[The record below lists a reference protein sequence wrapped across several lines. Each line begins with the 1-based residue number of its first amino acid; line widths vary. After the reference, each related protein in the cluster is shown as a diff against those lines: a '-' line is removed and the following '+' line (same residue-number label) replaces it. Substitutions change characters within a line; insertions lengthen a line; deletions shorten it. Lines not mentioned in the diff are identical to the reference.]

1 MSMMGM
7 TGVLIAIYFISITV
21 IMAFSK
27 EQSRKNLNWIFLGI
41 NLISFVGLN
50 IFYFQKDG
58 VFSFLTFDNIS
69 PFTFTLMIFTVLLK
83 DKFAYAFKCAI
94 AFLSVGMI
102 IAMMI
107 TPQYA
112 YIYNFAEEARVDYL
126 LDAVCHM
133 NCSLYGIYLVASGQ
147 VKLTFDNFRKSLV
160 FMYTVITGVVIAN
173 ALFHK
178 NFFGMCPYGG
188 YSIYMFNLF
197 EEYWATLLAYYLGVL
212 VVLYLGFGFNYALNR
227 LNRSELAFD
236 EYYYERKRKKKELAE
251 SSCSCDEQAEEI
263 ATL

>member
-7 TGVLIAIYFISITV
+7 TGVLIAIYFITITV
-21 IMAFSK
+21 MMAFLK
-27 EQSRKNLNWIFLGI
+27 ERSDKDLSWIFLTI
-41 NLISFVGLN
+41 NFITFVGLN

-58 VFSFLTFDNIS
+58 KLTFLTFDNIS
-69 PFTFTLMIFTVLLK
+69 PFTFTFMIFIGLFKEKL
-83 DKFAYAFKCAI
+83 AYCFKCAI
-94 AFLSVGMI
+94 AFLSIGMI

-112 YIYNFAEEARVDYL
+112 YIYSFVEDARIDYL
-126 LDAVCHM
+126 LDALGHL
-133 NCSLYGIYLVASGQ
+133 NCSLFGIYLVASGQ
-147 VKLTFDNFRKSLV
+147 VKLTMRNFTKATV
-160 FMYTVITGVVIAN
+160 FMYAVITGVVITN

-212 VVLYLGFGFNYALNR
+212 AVLYLGFGFNYALNR
-227 LNRSELAFD
+227 LNRSPLAFD
-236 EYYYERKRKKKELAE
+236 EAFYERRRLKKQNAAALKQEK
-251 SSCSCDEQAEEI
+251 
-263 ATL
+263 

>member
-7 TGVLIAIYFISITV
+7 TGVLIALYFITITA

-27 EQSRKNLNWIFLGI
+27 EQPKKDLDWIFLTI
-41 NLISFVGLN
+41 NLITFLGLN
-50 IFYFQKDG
+50 IVYFQQDG
-58 VFSFLTFDNIS
+58 KLTFLTFDNIS
-69 PFTFTLMIFTVLLK
+69 PFTFTFMIFIGLFKEKL
-83 DKFAYAFKCAI
+83 AYAFKCAI

-112 YIYNFAEEARVDYL
+112 YIYSFVEEARIDYL
-126 LDAVCHM
+126 LDALGHL
-133 NCSLYGIYLVASGQ
+133 NCSLYGIYLVASGK
-147 VKLTFDNFRKSLV
+147 VKLTLPNFARAAI
-160 FMYTVITGVVIAN
+160 FMYTVITGVVITN

-212 VVLYLGFGFNYALNR
+212 AVLYLGFGFNYALNR
-227 LNRSELAFD
+227 LNRSKFAFD
-236 EYYYERKRKKKELAE
+236 EAFYEKRRIKKQSAAAMN
-251 SSCSCDEQAEEI
+251 EQH
-263 ATL
+263 

>member
-7 TGVLIAIYFISITV
+7 TGVLIALYFITITV
-21 IMAFSK
+21 IMAFLK
-27 EQSRKNLNWIFLGI
+27 EKPGKDLSWIFLAI
-41 NLISFVGLN
+41 NFITFVGLN

-58 VFSFLTFDNIS
+58 KITFLTFDNIS
-69 PFTFTLMIFTVLLK
+69 PFTFTFMIFIGLFK
-83 DKFAYAFKCAI
+83 DKLAYAFKCAI

-112 YIYNFAEEARVDYL
+112 YIYSFVEDARIDYL
-126 LDAVCHM
+126 LDALGHM
-133 NCSLYGIYLVASGQ
+133 NCSLFGIYLVASGQ
-147 VKLTFDNFRKSLV
+147 VKLTMKNFSRAAV
-160 FMYTVITGVVIAN
+160 FMYAVITGVVITN

-212 VVLYLGFGFNYALNR
+212 GVLYLGFGFSYALNR
-227 LNRSELAFD
+227 LNRSMLAFD
-236 EYYYERKRKKKELAE
+236 ESFYEKQRQKKLKEAKSL
-251 SSCSCDEQAEEI
+251 
-263 ATL
+263 

>member
-1 MSMMGM
+1 MGM
-7 TGVLIAIYFISITV
+7 TGVLIAIYFITITV
-21 IMAFSK
+21 IMAFLK
-27 EQSRKNLNWIFLGI
+27 EKSEKDISWIFLTVNFI
-41 NLISFVGLN
+41 TFVGLN

-58 VFSFLTFDNIS
+58 ELSFLTFDNIS
-69 PFTFTLMIFTVLLK
+69 PFTFTFMIFIGLFK
-83 DKFAYAFKCAI
+83 DKLAYAFKCAI

-112 YIYNFAEEARVDYL
+112 YIYSFVEEARIDYL
-126 LDAVCHM
+126 LDALGHL
-133 NCSLYGIYLVASGQ
+133 NCSLFGIYLVASGK
-147 VKLTFDNFRKSLV
+147 VKLTMKNFSTAAV
-160 FMYTVITGVVIAN
+160 FMYTVITGVVITN

-212 VVLYLGFGFNYALNR
+212 GVLYLGFGFNYALNR
-227 LNRSELAFD
+227 LNRSQLAFD
-236 EYYYERKRKKKELAE
+236 ESFYERRRLKKQNAAALRQEN
-251 SSCSCDEQAEEI
+251 
-263 ATL
+263 

>member
-7 TGVLIAIYFISITV
+7 TGVLIALYFITITA

-27 EQSRKNLNWIFLGI
+27 EQPKKDLDWIFLTI
-41 NLISFVGLN
+41 NLITFLGLN

-58 VFSFLTFDNIS
+58 KITFLTFDNIS
-69 PFTFTLMIFTVLLK
+69 PFTFTFMIFIGLFKEKL
-83 DKFAYAFKCAI
+83 AYVFKCAI

-112 YIYNFAEEARVDYL
+112 YIYSFVEEARIDYL
-126 LDAVCHM
+126 LDALGHM
-133 NCSLYGIYLVASGQ
+133 NCSLYGIYLVASGK
-147 VKLTFDNFRKSLV
+147 VKLTMPNFARAAI
-160 FMYTVITGVVIAN
+160 FMYTVITGVVITN

-212 VVLYLGFGFNYALNR
+212 AVLYLGFGFNYALNR
-227 LNRSELAFD
+227 LNRSKFAFD
-236 EYYYERKRKKKELAE
+236 EAFYEKRRLKKQSAVAINK
-251 SSCSCDEQAEEI
+251 QH
-263 ATL
+263 